1 MKVASFKVMFPFMLI
16 TPADKDP
23 QAVQE
28 ENFVETRDLVLQFLT
43 FSLGLM
49 WYNSRKEKQ
58 AIEKWRKDEKP
69 LIIEDHKKNL
79 ILIKNK
85 ATKFQ

>member
-1 MKVASFKVMFPFMLI
+1 
-16 TPADKDP
+16 
-23 QAVQE
+23 
-28 ENFVETRDLVLQFLT
+28 
-43 FSLGLM
+43 M